1 MENISIGNNVRI
13 DGFCTLIA
21 NGNGWIEIGSFIH
34 IGGWSFLSA
43 RNGVIMKDFS
53 GISQGVKIYS
63 NNDDYSGNFMTNP
76 TVPSFFMTTGDQV
89 T

>member
-1 MENISIGNNVRI
+1 
-13 DGFCTLIA
+13 
-21 NGNGWIEIGSFIH
+21 
-34 IGGWSFLSA
+34 
-43 RNGVIMKDFS
+43 MKDFS

-76 TVPSFFMTTGDQV
+76 TVPSFTAATGGQY